1 MKNASLLDRFKAF
14 CQWISDNWI
23 SMLVFLFIAGGAVSL
38 VLYLVEQLVDVSFL
52 KDLWIAVR
60 LNAGI
65 IIALIQTFFSRL
77 FG

>member
-1 MKNASLLDRFKAF
+1 
-14 CQWISDNWI
+14 
-23 SMLVFLFIAGGAVSL
+23 MLMFLFIAGGAVSL

-65 IIALIQTFFSRL
+65 IIALIQTFFSQL

>member
-1 MKNASLLDRFKAF
+1 MKNASLIDRFKAF
-14 CQWISDNWI
+14 CQWISDNLI
-23 SMLVFLFIAGGAVSL
+23 SMLVFLFVAGGAVSL
-38 VLYLVEQLVDVSFL
+38 VLYLVEQLIDVPFL

>member
-1 MKNASLLDRFKAF
+1 
-14 CQWISDNWI
+14 
-23 SMLVFLFIAGGAVSL
+23 MLVVLFIAGGAVSL

-52 KDLWIAVR
+52 KGLWIAVR
-60 LNAGI
+60 LNAGL

>member
-14 CQWISDNWI
+14 WQWVSDNWI
-23 SMLVFLFIAGGAVSL
+23 SMLVFLFVAGGAVSL

-52 KDLWIAVR
+52 TDLWIAVR

-65 IIALIQTFFSRL
+65 IVALIQTFFSRL